1 MKQIKNL
8 PASVRAKLLA
18 HAKASGEDFNRT
30 LVRYGI
36 ERFLFRLSQHA
47 NRDRFILKGAMLFI
61 TWPEGAHRPTGDL
74 DLLAYGPPEP
84 AAMKLIIAEICAIL
98 GPGDALVFDP
108 DSIVVEAMREDE
120 KYQGV
125 RITML
130 AKLENAKIH
139 LQIDVGFGDAVHPE
153 PKMITFP
160 CLLPDMPVP
169 EILAYP
175 PETVIAEKFEA
186 MVRFGEADGRLKDF
200 NDIWAIMKTFEFDMS
215 TLVQAISGTFKRRET
230 ALPKEIP
237 FALTTAFGDLV
248 HKRKIWD
255 AFLQRNPPAV
265 PPPPFDE
272 LLADLR
278 RFLGPVLTAAAA
290 PDNAHGRWD
299 PARGWGA

>member
-18 HAKASGEDFNRT
+18 YAKANGEDFNRT

-47 NRDRFILKGAMLFI
+47 SRDRFILKGAMLFI

-74 DLLAYGPPEP
+74 DLLAHGPLDPT
-84 AAMKLIIAEICAIL
+84 AMKLIIAEICVIPEL
-98 GPGDALVFDP
+98 GDALIFEP
-108 DSIVVEAMREDE
+108 DSIIVKAMREDE

-125 RITML
+125 RVTML
-130 AKLENAKIH
+130 AKLENAKIQ

-153 PKMITFP
+153 PKRITFP

-186 MVRFGEADGRLKDF
+186 MVRFGGADGRLKDYS
-200 NDIWAIMKTFEFDMS
+200 DIWAIMKTFEFDMS
-215 TLVQAISGTFKRRET
+215 TLVRAIMGTFKRRET
-230 ALPKEIP
+230 VLPREIP
-237 FALTTAFGDLV
+237 FALTTEFA
-248 HKRKIWD
+248 
-255 AFLQRNPPAV
+255 A
-265 PPPPFDE
+265 
-272 LLADLR
+272 LADKRIALV
-278 RFLGPVLTAAAA
+278 G
-290 PDNAHGRWD
+290 
-299 PARGWGA
+299 